1 MARENQVRSLKLP
14 VTVDEN
20 TDAVLTRLANL
31 GLFGKNKS
39 EVAVNIINRWVWD
52 NYEQLE
58 RHGVPLSKSAKGSG
72 SPRSE
77 KLG

>member
-1 MARENQVRSLKLP
+1 MSRENQVRTLKLP

-20 TDAVLTRLANL
+20 TDTVLTLLANL

-39 EVAVNIINRWVWD
+39 EVAVTIINRWLWD

-58 RHGVPLSKSAKGSG
+58 KHGVPLSKDAKSADSRPTKRGI
-72 SPRSE
+72 
-77 KLG
+77 